1 VITSYLFP
9 ETKNKQTNKK
19 TKKQNKKGQNIRNYG
34 CIKFLSIFFIPVC
47 PPDQGSTAVLVLSIR
62 PYFSSFS
69 IDIPLAF
76 LSKLKKTET

>member
-9 ETKNKQTNKK
+9 ETKKQN
-19 TKKQNKKGQNIRNYG
+19 TKKNKNKKGQNIRNYG